1 MIIEYRIPL
10 KVFNDW
16 QEFLHLDITPEH
28 FKQFHCVH
36 ALSLFKG
43 LEYNILW
50 WNSFISNW
58 PFDLAQIMSSHGS
71 KLPSSAD
78 VLMQL
83 VLQVNE
89 RVVCGNI
96 EFDVTDHTP
105 HDKWSHLRHFWLH
118 SDLHQFLV
126 LVLDL
131 KARQLV
137 KTQVAS
143 ERCSDSLNAEQ
154 IVPIGCNFDLVDHL
168 L

>member
-1 MIIEYRIPL
+1 
-10 KVFNDW
+10 
-16 QEFLHLDITPEH
+16 
-28 FKQFHCVH
+28 
-36 ALSLFKG
+36 
-43 LEYNILW
+43 
-50 WNSFISNW
+50 
-58 PFDLAQIMSSHGS
+58 MSSHRS

-143 ERCSDSLNAEQ
+143 ERCSDSFNAE
-154 IVPIGCNFDLVDHL
+154 
-168 L
+168 